1 MSKTN
6 QSNTNSDKQL
16 QHLASLLKELR
27 VNENLSQDEVAREL
41 KIHRNT
47 IYRIESG
54 KPFSTLLLL
63 KIACFYNI
71 NLSELFTDLP
81 QK

>member
-1 MSKTN
+1 MYQENPNIKPN
-6 QSNTNSDKQL
+6 KQL
-16 QHLASLLKELR
+16 DFIAVFLKELR

-63 KIACFYNI
+63 KLACFYNI
-71 NLSELFTDLP
+71 DLSELFTDLP
-81 QK
+81 QN